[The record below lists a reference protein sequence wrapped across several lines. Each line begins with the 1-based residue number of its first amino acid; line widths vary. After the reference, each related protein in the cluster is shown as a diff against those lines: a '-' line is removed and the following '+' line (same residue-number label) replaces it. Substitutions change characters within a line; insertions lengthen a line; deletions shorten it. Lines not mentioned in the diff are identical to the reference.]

1 MRQGKVIV
9 PFGNDHIEVGDHVV
23 IMACESGKSFAAY
36 TLAEIVR
43 ERIDKGETIIGLK
56 NTDSEKAEILY
67 RTLIEAESW
76 ITEG

>member
-1 MRQGKVIV
+1 
-9 PFGNDHIEVGDHVV
+9 
-23 IMACESGKSFAAY
+23 MACESGKSFAAY

-43 ERIDKGETIIGLK
+43 ERIDQGEPIIGLK

-67 RTLIEAESW
+67 QTLMNAESW